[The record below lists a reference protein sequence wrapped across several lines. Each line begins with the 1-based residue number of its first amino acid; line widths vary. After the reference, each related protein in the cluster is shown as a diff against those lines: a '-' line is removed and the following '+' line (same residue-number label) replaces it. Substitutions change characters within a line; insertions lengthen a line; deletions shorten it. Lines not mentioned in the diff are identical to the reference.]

1 VALSWPIAFVLT
13 LAVEAPVYVLG
24 TRRSLSWPAALGGA
38 AAANLATHPLA
49 FWWIARAR
57 SWARFGVTELAVTC
71 IESFVLWLI
80 ARVLRRDRPLR
91 WTEAAMVSVSANAL
105 SAGIGLLLS

>member
-1 VALSWPIAFVLT
+1 MALSWPLAFVLT

-24 TRRSLSWPAALGGA
+24 TRGSLKWPASLGSA
-38 AAANLATHPLA
+38 VAVNLATHPLA

-57 SWARFGVTELAVTC
+57 SWARFGAAEIAVAC
-71 IESFVLWLI
+71 IESFLLWLI
-80 ARVLRRDRPLR
+80 ARALHRDRSIGWADAGAISL
-91 WTEAAMVSVSANAL
+91 SANAL